1 MLEADVHRTQ
11 YAPEWLGR
19 FCWSAAAALP
29 FLETWAIFR
38 EKVKTKLR
46 G

>member
-1 MLEADVHRTQ
+1 MLEADVHRSQ

-19 FCWSAAAALP
+19 LWSAAAALP

-38 EKVKTKLR
+38 KKVKTKLR

>member
-1 MLEADVHRTQ
+1 MFTALNTH
-11 YAPEWLGR
+11 PKWLGR